1 MMRSIAA
8 VVMATMLLAC
18 GREASA
24 PSVRSADGT
33 DASAAPAAGPAE
45 MPAPTRGPDDPP
57 LVQRDGRTRVDLE
70 LTRKKAVAATLAVPP
85 GFVLQTHERRTTTWA
100 IEAPDTP
107 PWVLTLQAGCAGTCS
122 AKEIGD
128 NVERHLAQLRAVGVT
143 PEFEKVLAL
152 AAVTMQTETVLDER
166 IDGARLW
173 VACGPIRNPAA
184 IYRRRPSSCT
194 ASLHPMA
201 HRTTSSCAW
210 SHRPPLP
217 PRRSSAF
224 GPPARACARP
234 EPQPAHRG
242 ARAPAPRPHRQLV
255 RDPGGT

>member
-100 IEAPDTP
+100 IEAPDAP

-173 VACGPIRNPAA
+173 GRMRTYSEPRGDLPPETVELHCFSAPDGASNYFELRLVAPAA
-184 IYRRRPSSCT
+184 AATEAVERFRAACT
-194 ASLHPMA
+194 SL
-201 HRTTSSCAW
+201 
-210 SHRPPLP
+210 
-217 PRRSSAF
+217 
-224 GPPARACARP
+224 RAA
-234 EPQPAHRG
+234 
-242 ARAPAPRPHRQLV
+242 
-255 RDPGGT
+255 